1 MQGHCSVLR
10 DDPVQFE
17 QEAHVQHL
25 VGHGVKE
32 GTVLPLTLQQLFD
45 ANLEALNVG
54 VLPDFNA
61 LTHPLPDQVGK
72 IYRRGE
78 VLIRMPADHAGP
90 PPKHVH
96 SNLREYLSA
105 GGIKAPDP
113 MSTKQ
118 EIHNLEHFGPLQICE
133 VHHPVSKT
141 GRHLR
146 AFPMLH
152 KLCAQTPCNL
162 KDYPVDQYLS
172 PEEKALL
179 DQTGGMLP
187 LCMSKSVD
195 GLLFNKGDR
204 LVAGMYGKSLYQ
216 PKSKDPNKVIVNVDS
231 GGSTNQQVFKLCM
244 HNDLCDAHEISRH
257 AITQHI
263 LSQMLAVKPPVLGDA
278 TPRILFESPNLG
290 TFSSRVLVGPAVHS
304 LKLSFLDM
312 IAKMNKKGTGIY
324 DKTIKLNPEFS
335 KMLMLKDSYGNIKCN
350 HCAGGIIG
358 YRTNQFTK
366 KNTFVF
372 MANSND
378 FYDSKPADKDQS
390 MLQLMKMDYADTS
403 KNGPRIV
410 VVKNDDDDDDD
421 DDESS
426 SNDDDDDDEDNDG
439 GDAEDHCVHLN
450 NTVQQNLNQIERAF
464 RQFLLKYYG
473 CELFPHY
480 CSMLDKSQS
489 KPSLLG
495 NGTSNLRIK
504 GG

>member
-1 MQGHCSVLR
+1 MPDYWLAKGNPWEIERLDVSYPVRFGGSLTKQGSN
-10 DDPVQFE
+10 PG
-17 QEAHVQHL
+17 
-25 VGHGVKE
+25 VGTWE
-32 GTVLPLTLQQLFD
+32 G
-45 ANLEALNVG
+45 
-54 VLPDFNA
+54 
-61 LTHPLPDQVGK
+61 
-72 IYRRGE
+72 GE
-78 VLIRMPADHAGP
+78 VVKAIAYDTPVPGFNTYNTNR
-90 PPKHVH
+90 
-96 SNLREYLSA
+96 LRLWRSRPGNEF
-105 GGIKAPDP
+105 D
-113 MSTKQ
+113 
-118 EIHNLEHFGPLQICE
+118 LQ
-133 VHHPVSKT
+133 K
-141 GRHLR
+141 
-146 AFPMLH
+146 
-152 KLCAQTPCNL
+152 
-162 KDYPVDQYLS
+162 
-172 PEEKALL
+172 
-179 DQTGGMLP
+179 
-187 LCMSKSVD
+187 
-195 GLLFNKGDR
+195 FND
-204 LVAGMYGKSLYQ
+204 
-216 PKSKDPNKVIVNVDS
+216 
-231 GGSTNQQVFKLCM
+231 
-244 HNDLCDAHEISRH
+244 
-257 AITQHI
+257 
-263 LSQMLAVKPPVLGDA
+263 
-278 TPRILFESPNLG
+278 
-290 TFSSRVLVGPAVHS
+290 
-304 LKLSFLDM
+304 
-312 IAKMNKKGTGIY
+312 GIY

-426 SNDDDDDDEDNDG
+426 SNDDDDEEEEDNDG